1 MKTSKKRG
9 LNFGLTS
16 AVITTLGLMI
26 GLYASTN
33 SKLAVLGGILT
44 IAIADSLSDAM
55 GIHISEEAT
64 NNNHKQV
71 WSATKYTFVSKFL
84 LALVFVIPVILL
96 NLSTALIVSIIFGLL
111 VIIYLSMKI
120 AKRERKKPMPIIGE
134 HLAITLF
141 VIITTYLVGHLIN
154 LYF

>member
-1 MKTSKKRG
+1 MKQSEKRG

-44 IAIADSLSDAM
+44 IAIADALSDAM

-64 NNNHKQV
+64 NNNKKQV
-71 WSATKYTFVSKFL
+71 WAATKYTFFSKFF
-84 LALVFVIPVILL
+84 LALAFAIPVIF
-96 NLSTALIVSIIFGLL
+96 LSLRIAIIVSIIFGLL
-111 VIIYLSMKI
+111 VIAHISQRI
-120 AKRERKKPMPIIGE
+120 ARRERKKSIPIIGE

-141 VIITTYLVGHLIN
+141 VIIATYLVGHLIN